1 MSDSCEHANVVCL
14 NEYEIVR
21 KYRCCACDEVMMCR
35 CDKVRGERF
44 LSHQLSRG
52 RELSS
57 QREVRVTI
65 GFQEKTC
72 RECRG
77 LKSLPFP
84 MASVV
89 GRTSKIKRFYW
100 RELIFREFELSEE
113 YGFSPDGYLF
123 EDEHSAI
130 REQIAIRA
138 LNDIKVQHEKLP
150 KFSLE
155 TESEAAFLERINP
168 PVLALTAKTLSGG
181 QVETSVGVF
190 VRPEEYACWHFS
202 NLGFS
207 TTRCES
213 VPFHALF
220 SVLLWMLIQD
230 PFDLR
235 LRNVTFGE
243 RSSFE
248 THGHSDSS
256 VWMQL
261 PDDFGT
267 IAYSMRRSGAIAHY
281 FENVL
286 PKEREALLSFFDIST
301 IGSHKLQQYL
311 WAYRTEDVS
320 RARSLLEVLP
330 PNAVHI
336 ALKYLGKH

>member
-1 MSDSCEHANVVCL
+1 
-14 NEYEIVR
+14 
-21 KYRCCACDEVMMCR
+21 MCR
-35 CDKVRGERF
+35 CDRVLGEQF

-65 GFQEKTC
+65 GFQEKIC
-72 RECRG
+72 RVCRG
-77 LKSLPFP
+77 LKALPFP
-84 MASVV
+84 LASVV

-100 RELIFREFELSEE
+100 RELIFREFELCEE
-113 YGFSPDGYLF
+113 YGFSPDGFLF
-123 EDEHSAI
+123 EDERSAI
-130 REQIAIRA
+130 RKKIAFRA
-138 LNDIKVQHEKLP
+138 LNDIKVLHEKLP
-150 KFSLE
+150 KFCLE

-168 PVLALTAKTLSGG
+168 HVLRLKAKTLSGG

-190 VRPEEYACWHFS
+190 VRSEKYACWHFS

-207 TTRCES
+207 TMLCES
-213 VPFHALF
+213 VPFHTLF
-220 SVLLWMLIQD
+220 SILLWMLIED

-235 LRNVTFGE
+235 LRDVTFGE

-248 THGHSDSS
+248 MHGHSKSS
-256 VWMQL
+256 VWTQL

-267 IAYSMRRSGAIAHY
+267 SAYSMRRSEAIAHY

-286 PKEREALLSFFDIST
+286 PKERAALLFFFDCST

-311 WAYRTEDVS
+311 WAYKTEDAS
-320 RARSLLEVLP
+320 RARSVLRNGRP
-330 PNAVHI
+330 ASARRRGDHAREAPADRRPG
-336 ALKYLGKH
+336 ADRTDRGGTCLP